1 MNRPSSPGGV
11 EPGRSS
17 VVSALGTRDESAPLS
32 PEQKQFKKLI
42 SKIEA
47 ARQELSQ
54 WLAFVPTYQQRY
66 SVEMVPMLS
75 RLREKRIAMARLFDQ
90 SINGKSLGKRQ
101 KTKAVDIL
109 IDMVSELLDEAHDAE
124 LVELFDRHSEVSF
137 AEKQQDEMA
146 LLEAIA
152 SDAFG
157 IDLDHDTAADSPEE
171 LARRVHE
178 KLRGSTAEHSAE
190 PPTRKRNA
198 KARATEA
205 RRTLAEQDSSK
216 AVRDVYRK
224 LASELHPDRELD
236 PQERIRKTD
245 LMQRVNQAY
254 EARDLL
260 ALLELQLKIEQID
273 PTALANLAKERLV
286 HYNWVLKEQLA
297 RLHEQLSEILAP
309 FEMTLFGR
317 LSGKLTPMAA
327 SRALD
332 EDLRE
337 LKTTLREI
345 EADLV
350 SFRDPNRLKASLKH
364 YRAGPSDDEL
374 EFFESQLFADLSTRR
389 R

>member
-1 MNRPSSPGGV
+1 MNRPSPPGGV

-17 VVSALGTRDESAPLS
+17 VVSALGIQGESGPLS
-32 PEQKQFKKLI
+32 SAQKQFKKLV

-54 WLAFVPTYQQRY
+54 WLAFVPTYQRRY
-66 SVEMVPMLS
+66 SVEMVPILS

-101 KTKAVDIL
+101 KAKAVDIL
-109 IDMVSELLDEAHDAE
+109 IDRVSELLDEAHDAE

-137 AEKQQDEMA
+137 AEKQRDEMA

-157 IDLDHDTAADSPEE
+157 VDLDHETAADSPEE

-178 KLRGSTAEHSAE
+178 TLLGSAAEHVAE
-190 PPTRKRNA
+190 PATRKKNA
-198 KARATEA
+198 QVRAADA
-205 RRTLAEQDSSK
+205 RRALAEQDSSK

-245 LMQRVNQAY
+245 LMQQVNQAY

-273 PTALANLAKERLV
+273 PTALANLARERLV

-297 RLHEQLSEILAP
+297 RLHEQLSETLAP
-309 FEMTLFGR
+309 LEMTVFGR
-317 LSGKLTPMAA
+317 LSGKLTPMVV
-327 SRALD
+327 SRAFN

-337 LKTTLREI
+337 LKTALREI

-350 SFRDPNRLKASLKH
+350 SFRDPNQLKASLKH
-364 YRAGPSDDEL
+364 YRAEPSDDEL
-374 EFFESQLFADLSTRR
+374 EFFESQLFADLGARR

>member
-17 VVSALGTRDESAPLS
+17 VVSALGTLGESGPLS

-54 WLAFVPTYQQRY
+54 WLTFVPTYQQRY
-66 SVEMVPMLS
+66 RVEMVPILS

-90 SINGKSLGKRQ
+90 SISDKSLGKRQ
-101 KTKAVDIL
+101 KAKVIDIL
-109 IDMVSELLDEAHDAE
+109 VDLVSELLDEAHDAE
-124 LVELFDRHSEVSF
+124 LVELFDRNSAVSF

-146 LLEAIA
+146 LMEAIA

-157 IDLDHDTAADSPEE
+157 IELDPDTAADSPEE

-178 KLRGSTAEHSAE
+178 KLLGSAAEHAAE
-190 PPTRKRNA
+190 PPKRKQNA
-198 KARATEA
+198 KARAAQA
-205 RRTLAEQDSSK
+205 RRALAEQDSSK
-216 AVRDVYRK
+216 AVREVYRK

-245 LMQRVNQAY
+245 LMQQVNQAY

-273 PTALANLAKERLV
+273 PTALANLARERLA

-297 RLHEQLSEILAP
+297 RLHEQLSETLAP

-317 LSGKLTPMAA
+317 LRGKFTPVTV

-350 SFRDPNRLKASLKH
+350 SFQDPNRLKASLKH

-374 EFFESQLFADLSTRR
+374 EFFESQLFADLGARR

>member
-17 VVSALGTRDESAPLS
+17 VVSAFGTQGASGPLS

-47 ARQELSQ
+47 ARQELSH
-54 WLAFVPTYQQRY
+54 WLAFVPIYQQRY
-66 SVEMVPMLS
+66 NVEIAPVLA
-75 RLREKRIAMARLFDQ
+75 RLREKRIAMARLLDQ
-90 SINGKSLGKRQ
+90 SIHGKSLGKRQ
-101 KTKAVDIL
+101 KAKVIEIL
-109 IDMVSELLDEAHDAE
+109 IDRVSELLDEAHDAE
-124 LVELFDRHSEVSF
+124 LVELFDRYSEVSF
-137 AEKQQDEMA
+137 ADGQQDEMA

-157 IDLDHDTAADSPEE
+157 VDLDRDTTADSPEE
-171 LARRVHE
+171 LARRIHE
-178 KLRGSTAEHSAE
+178 KLLGTAAEHAAE
-190 PPTRKRNA
+190 PPTRKKNA
-198 KARATEA
+198 QARAAEV
-205 RRTLAEQDSSK
+205 RRMRAEQDSSK
-216 AVRDVYRK
+216 AVREVYRK
-224 LASELHPDRELD
+224 LVSELHPDRELD

-245 LMQRVNQAY
+245 LMQQVNQAY

-273 PTALANLAKERLV
+273 PTALANLARERLA

-297 RLHEQLSEILAP
+297 RLHEQLSETLAP

-317 LSGKLTPMAA
+317 LRGKLTPVAV
-327 SRALD
+327 SRALA

-350 SFRDPNRLKASLKH
+350 SFQDPNRLKASLKH
-364 YRAGPSDDEL
+364 YHAGPSEDEL
-374 EFFESQLFADLSTRR
+374 EFFEAQLFADLGARR